1 MQKRGKSP
9 STESAETGIDEQ
21 WMREALA
28 LARRSV
34 GFASPNPVV
43 GCVLVREG
51 AVVGKGFHGYDW
63 LDHAEICALKEAGR
77 SARNAVAY
85 VTLEPCCHTGRTG
98 PCTQALIE
106 AGVSKVV
113 VATEDPNPAVNGQ
126 GIAELRAAGIE
137 VEVGMLRREAQRLND
152 GFARHVRTGLPFVDL
167 KAALSLDGRIAPA
180 PGSAPRGAPVYLSG
194 EESRAEVH
202 RMRHSVDAV
211 LTGINTVLQ
220 DDPLLT
226 DRSGMGRRRP
236 LLRVVLDSA
245 LRMPL
250 DAKLVR
256 TAQEDVL
263 VFCTV
268 APTERQ
274 RGLEAMGV
282 RVERVDAEETN
293 PATPARRWSD
303 PGRRSGVSLKQV
315 LRRLGEMDVLNL
327 MLECGA
333 QLNGSTLTGRHVDK
347 VTLFYAPVFLGTHGV
362 PLLQETVVTPPMADT
377 TATEQFGQ
385 DVRVE
390 CWLRDP
396 WA

>member
-1 MQKRGKSP
+1 MFKRATTTVSDDEWMQ
-9 STESAETGIDEQ
+9 
-21 WMREALA
+21 EALA
-28 LARRSV
+28 LAHRSI
-34 GFASPNPVV
+34 GIASPNPRV
-43 GCVLVREG
+43 GCVLVKDN
-51 AVVGKGFHGYDW
+51 AIVGRGFHAYDW
-63 LDHAEICALKEAGR
+63 LDHAEVSALKEAGR
-77 SARNAVAY
+77 AAHGATAY

-98 PCTQALIE
+98 PCTRALAE
-106 AGVSKVV
+106 AGVSRVV
-113 VATEDPNPAVNGQ
+113 VAAEDPNPAVHGH
-126 GIAELRAAGIE
+126 GIEELRAAGIE
-137 VEVGMLRREAQRLND
+137 VQTGVMREQAQRLND
-152 GFARHVRTGLPFVDL
+152 GFARHIRSGLPFINL

-180 PGSAPRGAPVYLSG
+180 PGSAPRGAPVYLTG
-194 EESRAEVH
+194 EESRTEVQ
-202 RMRHSVDAV
+202 RMRHAVDAV

-226 DRSGMGRRRP
+226 DRSGLERRRP

-282 RVERVDAEETN
+282 RVERVDADEAA

-303 PGRRSGVSLKQV
+303 PARRSGVSLDQV
-315 LRRLGEMDVLNL
+315 LRKLGEMRVLNV
-327 MLECGA
+327 MMEAGA
-333 QLNGSTLTGRHVDK
+333 QLNGSALSGGYVDK
-347 VTLFYAPVFLGTHGV
+347 VTLFYAPVFLGASGV
-362 PLLQETVVTPPMADT
+362 PLLQNSIATPPIAP
-377 TATEQFGQ
+377 APQVERFGA

-390 CWLRDP
+390 TYLRDP
-396 WA
+396 WAEERA